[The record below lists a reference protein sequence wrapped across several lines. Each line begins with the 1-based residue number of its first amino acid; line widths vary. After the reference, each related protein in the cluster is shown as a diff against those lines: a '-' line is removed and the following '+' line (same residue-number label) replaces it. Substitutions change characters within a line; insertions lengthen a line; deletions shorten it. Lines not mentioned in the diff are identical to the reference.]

1 MKRTLLLVVTVVTMV
16 LCVSGFAFAG
26 EVNESDNSFS
36 FSVHANQNQLQK
48 IEALWNKSITEGEF
62 LKEVFPSEY
71 EKMPEQLK
79 AYADAREMAW
89 PKKPSQ
95 IKEAKQAKEVVAPDA
110 IVVVRKDSSMD
121 VSGSIIDFE
130 SYSEVWLPVG
140 YKMPYMSVSSS
151 LWGILEDDDT
161 EYLMDFA
168 YDSGYLVSEVS
179 AEGTYPT
186 ITDAYYMVTGIHSNE
201 FESGPSVEY
210 SDSGDPVWVD

>member
-1 MKRTLLLVVTVVTMV
+1 LKRTLLLVVTVVTMV

-140 YKMPYMSVSSS
+140 YKMPLKKRVVITKQPSWLLLWAPPLINLNVKKVIMVESISGRMS
-151 LWGILEDDDT
+151 
-161 EYLMDFA
+161 
-168 YDSGYLVSEVS
+168 
-179 AEGTYPT
+179 
-186 ITDAYYMVTGIHSNE
+186 
-201 FESGPSVEY
+201 
-210 SDSGDPVWVD
+210 